1 MSHDSLETDDLDDD
15 VPVFTSHRDAFDEAM
30 RTAPHLPRD
39 VAAVHLA
46 RTYAGMLDDAT
57 DRLTEHGEEE
67 SDDSRDFARVV
78 TIISKIGPRY
88 EAVLDKLGMSP
99 GARPAVRGGEPHG
112 VDPSAAALD
121 ALRNGTPAAG
131 GDPSAYVD
139 PAVAAALT
147 DD

>member
-1 MSHDSLETDDLDDD
+1 VSHDSLEVDDLDDD
-15 VPVFTSHRDAFDEAM
+15 GPVFTSHRAAFDEAL

-57 DRLTEHGEEE
+57 DRLTEHGEEHDE
-67 SDDSRDFARVV
+67 QSRDFARVV
-78 TIISKIGPRY
+78 AVIAKIGPRY

-112 VDPSAAALD
+112 VDPSASALD
-121 ALRNGTPAAG
+121 ELRNGAAAAG
-131 GDPSAYVD
+131 VDPAAYVD
-139 PAVAAALT
+139 PAVAAALA